1 MSIASTAITLTADE
15 LDAVSRSMLVHEP
28 HSDVRPAFDW
38 VGRGHLPPCL
48 AYRGDRVVEFGYEVA
63 VVVAARRGGGDVDA
77 IRRAIESL
85 GPCHRQGRIHFWPR
99 VIPAVAD

>member
-1 MSIASTAITLTADE
+1 MSIASTAITLTVDE

-63 VVVAARRGGGDVDA
+63 VVVAARQGGDDVDA
-77 IRRAIESL
+77 IRRAIKSL

-99 VIPAVAD
+99 VISAVAD